1 MGLSRELTEPV
12 RALTGA
18 GAEVKVISDKQR
30 EVQAFKRHDKATKI
44 PVDKSLDEAEPEDFD
59 GLVLPG
65 GVINPDAL
73 RLLPEA
79 IEFVRH
85 FVQEKKPIAAICH
98 ALGL

>member
-1 MGLSRELTEPV
+1 MPTAPRSRPL
-12 RALTGA
+12 
-18 GAEVKVISDKQR
+18 R
-30 EVQAFKRHDKATKI
+30 EIQAFKHHDKATKI
-44 PVDKSLDEAEPEDFD
+44 PVDESLDAESEDFD

-85 FVQEKKPIAAICH
+85 FVRAKKSIAAIS
-98 ALGL
+98 GIQQEDD